1 MPMLEK
7 IAFSL
12 ILITATLPFF
22 ISPSSSF
29 GYRGGGRAPLP
40 KTPPPPPPKKRD
52 IMDYIAELP
61 TNKLVNELKR
71 RKGTESHVIGQTA
84 SANIKVD
91 GPATVLVIK
100 GNQVKNKKSYRQAVR
115 R

>member
-1 MPMLEK
+1 
-7 IAFSL
+7 
-12 ILITATLPFF
+12 
-22 ISPSSSF
+22 
-29 GYRGGGRAPLP
+29 
-40 KTPPPPPPKKRD
+40 
-52 IMDYIAELP
+52 MDYIAELP